1 MLLERVEIVGFRGI
15 NRLSLMLEQNNVLI
29 GENAWGKSSLL
40 DALTLLLSPEF
51 DLYHFVRDDFWFP
64 PGDIQGREHHL
75 HIILT
80 FRETEPG
87 RHRVRRFR
95 PLQRCWVPCDDGYHR
110 VFYRLEGEL
119 AEDDSVMTLRSFI
132 DGEGEALVLEE
143 IDELARHLVRLM
155 PVLRLRDARFMR
167 RIHNGTVPHSPQI
180 EITAR
185 QLDFLSRELVSHPQN
200 LSDGQIRQGLSAMV
214 QLLEHYFAEQS
225 SAQTR
230 HRLMRRRSH
239 DEQRSW
245 RYLDIINRMIDKPG
259 GRSHRVIL
267 LGLFATLLQ
276 AKGTVRLD
284 RDARPL
290 LLIED
295 PETRLHP
302 IMLSVAWH
310 LLNLLPLQRVTT
322 TNSGELLSL
331 TPVEQ
336 VCRLVRESTRV
347 SAWRLGPG
355 GMNAEESRRIAFH
368 IRFNRASSLF
378 ARCWLL
384 VEGETETW
392 VINELARQ
400 CGHHFDAEGVK
411 VIEFAQSGLK
421 PLIKFARRMGIQ
433 WHVLVDGDGEDSALL
448 KRALA
453 GMIDLMPASMA
464 LLAPNV
470 NSYRRFQPG
479 MYVPTQAS
487 WGHNNRTVALR
498 IPCGERQNH
507 RVEYRV
513 AGADANPYLVM
524 AAIFAGILHGLD
536 NPQLPLQEE
545 VEGNGLEQE
554 GLPFPIRQSDALWEF
569 MQNDHLR
576 ERLGERF
583 CHVFHAC
590 KHDELLQF
598 ERLITETEIEW
609 MLKNA

>member
-433 WHVLVDGDGEDSALL
+433 WHVLVDGDEAGKKYAATVRGLLNNDRELERDHLTSLPALDMEHFMYRQGFDDVYHRVAQIPDNVPMNMRRVITKAIHRSSKPDLAIEVAMEIGRRGVDAVPTLL
-448 KRALA
+448 KKMFSRVLWLARGRA
-453 GMIDLMPASMA
+453 D
-464 LLAPNV
+464 
-470 NSYRRFQPG
+470 
-479 MYVPTQAS
+479 
-487 WGHNNRTVALR
+487 
-498 IPCGERQNH
+498 
-507 RVEYRV
+507 
-513 AGADANPYLVM
+513 
-524 AAIFAGILHGLD
+524 
-536 NPQLPLQEE
+536 
-545 VEGNGLEQE
+545 
-554 GLPFPIRQSDALWEF
+554 
-569 MQNDHLR
+569 
-576 ERLGERF
+576 
-583 CHVFHAC
+583 
-590 KHDELLQF
+590 
-598 ERLITETEIEW
+598 
-609 MLKNA
+609 

>member
-51 DLYHFVRDDFWFP
+51 DLYHFIRDDFWFP

-80 FRETEPG
+80 LRETEPG

-167 RIHNGTVPHSPQI
+167 RIHPHSPQI

-433 WHVLVDGDGEDSALL
+433 WHVLVDGDEAGKKYAATVRGLLNNDRELERDHLTSLPALDMEHFMYRQGFDDVYHRVAQIPDNVPMNMRRVITKAIHRSSKPDLAIEVAMEAGRRGVDAVPTLL
-448 KRALA
+448 KKMFSRVLWLARGRA
-453 GMIDLMPASMA
+453 D
-464 LLAPNV
+464 
-470 NSYRRFQPG
+470 
-479 MYVPTQAS
+479 
-487 WGHNNRTVALR
+487 
-498 IPCGERQNH
+498 
-507 RVEYRV
+507 
-513 AGADANPYLVM
+513 
-524 AAIFAGILHGLD
+524 
-536 NPQLPLQEE
+536 
-545 VEGNGLEQE
+545 
-554 GLPFPIRQSDALWEF
+554 
-569 MQNDHLR
+569 
-576 ERLGERF
+576 
-583 CHVFHAC
+583 
-590 KHDELLQF
+590 
-598 ERLITETEIEW
+598 
-609 MLKNA
+609 

>member
-51 DLYHFVRDDFWFP
+51 DLYHFIRDDFWFP

-80 FRETEPG
+80 LRETEPG

-433 WHVLVDGDGEDSALL
+433 WHVLVDGDEAGKKYAATVRGLLNNDRELERDHLTSLPALDMEHFMYRQGFDDVYHRVAQIPDNVPMNMRRGITKAIHRSSKPDLAIEVAMEAGRRGVDAVPTLL
-448 KRALA
+448 KKMFSRVLWLARGRA
-453 GMIDLMPASMA
+453 D
-464 LLAPNV
+464 
-470 NSYRRFQPG
+470 
-479 MYVPTQAS
+479 
-487 WGHNNRTVALR
+487 
-498 IPCGERQNH
+498 
-507 RVEYRV
+507 
-513 AGADANPYLVM
+513 
-524 AAIFAGILHGLD
+524 
-536 NPQLPLQEE
+536 
-545 VEGNGLEQE
+545 
-554 GLPFPIRQSDALWEF
+554 
-569 MQNDHLR
+569 
-576 ERLGERF
+576 
-583 CHVFHAC
+583 
-590 KHDELLQF
+590 
-598 ERLITETEIEW
+598 
-609 MLKNA
+609 

>member
-433 WHVLVDGDGEDSALL
+433 WDVLVDGDEAGKKYAATVRGLLNNDRELERDHLTSLPALDMEHFMYRQGFDDVYHRVAQIPDNVPMNMRRVITKAIHRSSKPDLAIEVAMEAGRRGVDAVPTLL
-448 KRALA
+448 KKMFSRVLWLARGRA
-453 GMIDLMPASMA
+453 D
-464 LLAPNV
+464 
-470 NSYRRFQPG
+470 
-479 MYVPTQAS
+479 
-487 WGHNNRTVALR
+487 
-498 IPCGERQNH
+498 
-507 RVEYRV
+507 
-513 AGADANPYLVM
+513 
-524 AAIFAGILHGLD
+524 
-536 NPQLPLQEE
+536 
-545 VEGNGLEQE
+545 
-554 GLPFPIRQSDALWEF
+554 
-569 MQNDHLR
+569 
-576 ERLGERF
+576 
-583 CHVFHAC
+583 
-590 KHDELLQF
+590 
-598 ERLITETEIEW
+598 
-609 MLKNA
+609 

>member
-51 DLYHFVRDDFWFP
+51 DLYHFVRDDFGFP

-433 WHVLVDGDGEDSALL
+433 WHVLVDGDEAGKKYAATVRGLLNNDRELERDHLTSLPALDMEHFMYRQGFDDVYHRVAQIPDNVPMNMRRVITKAIHRSSKPDLAIEVAMEAGRRGVDAVPTLL
-448 KRALA
+448 KKMFSRVLWLARGRA
-453 GMIDLMPASMA
+453 D
-464 LLAPNV
+464 
-470 NSYRRFQPG
+470 
-479 MYVPTQAS
+479 
-487 WGHNNRTVALR
+487 
-498 IPCGERQNH
+498 
-507 RVEYRV
+507 
-513 AGADANPYLVM
+513 
-524 AAIFAGILHGLD
+524 
-536 NPQLPLQEE
+536 
-545 VEGNGLEQE
+545 
-554 GLPFPIRQSDALWEF
+554 
-569 MQNDHLR
+569 
-576 ERLGERF
+576 
-583 CHVFHAC
+583 
-590 KHDELLQF
+590 
-598 ERLITETEIEW
+598 
-609 MLKNA
+609 

>member
-433 WHVLVDGDGEDSALL
+433 WHVLVDGEEAGKKYAATVRGLLNNDRELERDHLTSLPALDMEHFMYRQGFDDVYHRVAQIPDNVPMNMRRVITKAIHRSSKPDLAIEVAMEAGRRGVDAVPTLL
-448 KRALA
+448 KKMFSRVLWLARGRA
-453 GMIDLMPASMA
+453 D
-464 LLAPNV
+464 
-470 NSYRRFQPG
+470 
-479 MYVPTQAS
+479 
-487 WGHNNRTVALR
+487 
-498 IPCGERQNH
+498 
-507 RVEYRV
+507 
-513 AGADANPYLVM
+513 
-524 AAIFAGILHGLD
+524 
-536 NPQLPLQEE
+536 
-545 VEGNGLEQE
+545 
-554 GLPFPIRQSDALWEF
+554 
-569 MQNDHLR
+569 
-576 ERLGERF
+576 
-583 CHVFHAC
+583 
-590 KHDELLQF
+590 
-598 ERLITETEIEW
+598 
-609 MLKNA
+609 

>member
-119 AEDDSVMTLRSFI
+119 ADDDSVMTLRSFI
-132 DGEGEALVLEE
+132 DGEGEALAVED
-143 IDELARHLVRLM
+143 IDDLARHLVRLM

-200 LSDGQIRQGLSAMV
+200 LSDGQIREGLSAMV

-267 LGLFATLLQ
+267 LGLFSTLLQ

-284 RDARPL
+284 RDARPR

-310 LLNLLPLQRVTT
+310 RVTT

-336 VCRLVRESTRV
+336 VCRLVRESSRV

-355 GMNAEESRRIAFH
+355 GMNAEDSRRIAFH

-433 WHVLVDGDGEDSALL
+433 WHVLVDGDEAGKKYAATVLGLLNNDRELERDHLTSLPAMDMEHFMYRQGFDDVYHRVAQIPDNVPMNMRRVITKAIHRSSKPDLAIEVAMEAGRRGVDAVPTLL
-448 KRALA
+448 KKMFSRVLWLARGRA
-453 GMIDLMPASMA
+453 D
-464 LLAPNV
+464 
-470 NSYRRFQPG
+470 
-479 MYVPTQAS
+479 
-487 WGHNNRTVALR
+487 
-498 IPCGERQNH
+498 
-507 RVEYRV
+507 
-513 AGADANPYLVM
+513 
-524 AAIFAGILHGLD
+524 
-536 NPQLPLQEE
+536 
-545 VEGNGLEQE
+545 
-554 GLPFPIRQSDALWEF
+554 
-569 MQNDHLR
+569 
-576 ERLGERF
+576 
-583 CHVFHAC
+583 
-590 KHDELLQF
+590 
-598 ERLITETEIEW
+598 
-609 MLKNA
+609 

>member
-167 RIHNGTVPHSPQI
+167 RIHNGTVRHSPQI

-433 WHVLVDGDGEDSALL
+433 WHVLVDGDEAGKKYAATVRGLLNNDRELERDHLTSLPALDMEHFMYRQGFDDVYHRVAQIPDNVPMNMRRVITKAIHRSSKPDLAIEVAMEAGRRGVDAVPTLL
-448 KRALA
+448 KKMFSRVLWLARGRA
-453 GMIDLMPASMA
+453 D
-464 LLAPNV
+464 
-470 NSYRRFQPG
+470 
-479 MYVPTQAS
+479 
-487 WGHNNRTVALR
+487 
-498 IPCGERQNH
+498 
-507 RVEYRV
+507 
-513 AGADANPYLVM
+513 
-524 AAIFAGILHGLD
+524 
-536 NPQLPLQEE
+536 
-545 VEGNGLEQE
+545 
-554 GLPFPIRQSDALWEF
+554 
-569 MQNDHLR
+569 
-576 ERLGERF
+576 
-583 CHVFHAC
+583 
-590 KHDELLQF
+590 
-598 ERLITETEIEW
+598 
-609 MLKNA
+609 

>member
-347 SAWRLGPG
+347 AAWRLGPG

-433 WHVLVDGDGEDSALL
+433 WHVLVDGDEAGKKYAATVRGLLNNDRELERDHLTSLPALDMEHFMYRQGFDDVYHRVAQIPDNVPMNMRRVITKAIHRSSKPDLAIEVAMEAGRRGVDAVPTLL
-448 KRALA
+448 KKMFSRVLWLARGRA
-453 GMIDLMPASMA
+453 D
-464 LLAPNV
+464 
-470 NSYRRFQPG
+470 
-479 MYVPTQAS
+479 
-487 WGHNNRTVALR
+487 
-498 IPCGERQNH
+498 
-507 RVEYRV
+507 
-513 AGADANPYLVM
+513 
-524 AAIFAGILHGLD
+524 
-536 NPQLPLQEE
+536 
-545 VEGNGLEQE
+545 
-554 GLPFPIRQSDALWEF
+554 
-569 MQNDHLR
+569 
-576 ERLGERF
+576 
-583 CHVFHAC
+583 
-590 KHDELLQF
+590 
-598 ERLITETEIEW
+598 
-609 MLKNA
+609 

>member
-110 VFYRLEGEL
+110 GFYRLEGEL

-433 WHVLVDGDGEDSALL
+433 WHVLVDGDEAGKKYAATVRGLLNNDRELERDHLTSLPALDMEHFMYRQGFDDVYHRVAQIPDNVPMNMRRVITKAIHRSSKPDLAIEVAMEAGRRGVDAVPTLL
-448 KRALA
+448 KKMFSRVLWLARGRA
-453 GMIDLMPASMA
+453 D
-464 LLAPNV
+464 
-470 NSYRRFQPG
+470 
-479 MYVPTQAS
+479 
-487 WGHNNRTVALR
+487 
-498 IPCGERQNH
+498 
-507 RVEYRV
+507 
-513 AGADANPYLVM
+513 
-524 AAIFAGILHGLD
+524 
-536 NPQLPLQEE
+536 
-545 VEGNGLEQE
+545 
-554 GLPFPIRQSDALWEF
+554 
-569 MQNDHLR
+569 
-576 ERLGERF
+576 
-583 CHVFHAC
+583 
-590 KHDELLQF
+590 
-598 ERLITETEIEW
+598 
-609 MLKNA
+609 

>member
-87 RHRVRRFR
+87 RHPVRRFR

-355 GMNAEESRRIAFH
+355 GMNAEDSRRIAFH

-433 WHVLVDGDGEDSALL
+433 WHVLVDGDEAGKKYAATVLGLLNNDRELERDHLTSLPALDMEHFMYRQGFDDVYHRVAQIPDNVPMNMRRVITKAIHRSSKPDLAIEVAMEAGRRGVDAVPTLL
-448 KRALA
+448 KKMFSRVLWLARGRA
-453 GMIDLMPASMA
+453 D
-464 LLAPNV
+464 
-470 NSYRRFQPG
+470 
-479 MYVPTQAS
+479 
-487 WGHNNRTVALR
+487 
-498 IPCGERQNH
+498 
-507 RVEYRV
+507 
-513 AGADANPYLVM
+513 
-524 AAIFAGILHGLD
+524 
-536 NPQLPLQEE
+536 
-545 VEGNGLEQE
+545 
-554 GLPFPIRQSDALWEF
+554 
-569 MQNDHLR
+569 
-576 ERLGERF
+576 
-583 CHVFHAC
+583 
-590 KHDELLQF
+590 
-598 ERLITETEIEW
+598 
-609 MLKNA
+609 

>member
-87 RHRVRRFR
+87 CHRVRRFR

-433 WHVLVDGDGEDSALL
+433 WHVLVDGDEAGKKYAATVRGLLNNDRELERDHLTSLPALDMEHFMYRQGFDDVYHRVAQIPDNVPMNMRRVITKAIHRSSKPDLAIEVAMEAGRRGVDAVPTLL
-448 KRALA
+448 KKMFSRVLWLARGRA
-453 GMIDLMPASMA
+453 D
-464 LLAPNV
+464 
-470 NSYRRFQPG
+470 
-479 MYVPTQAS
+479 
-487 WGHNNRTVALR
+487 
-498 IPCGERQNH
+498 
-507 RVEYRV
+507 
-513 AGADANPYLVM
+513 
-524 AAIFAGILHGLD
+524 
-536 NPQLPLQEE
+536 
-545 VEGNGLEQE
+545 
-554 GLPFPIRQSDALWEF
+554 
-569 MQNDHLR
+569 
-576 ERLGERF
+576 
-583 CHVFHAC
+583 
-590 KHDELLQF
+590 
-598 ERLITETEIEW
+598 
-609 MLKNA
+609 

>member
-51 DLYHFVRDDFWFP
+51 DLYHFIRDDFWFP

-80 FRETEPG
+80 LRETEPG

-384 VEGETETW
+384 VERETETW

-433 WHVLVDGDGEDSALL
+433 WHVLVDGDEAGKKYAATVRGLLNNDRELERDHLTSLPALDMEHFMYRQGFDDVYHRVAQIPDNVPMNMRRVITKAIHRSSKPDLAIEVAMEAGRRGVDAVPTLL
-448 KRALA
+448 KKMFSRVLWLARGRA
-453 GMIDLMPASMA
+453 D
-464 LLAPNV
+464 
-470 NSYRRFQPG
+470 
-479 MYVPTQAS
+479 
-487 WGHNNRTVALR
+487 
-498 IPCGERQNH
+498 
-507 RVEYRV
+507 
-513 AGADANPYLVM
+513 
-524 AAIFAGILHGLD
+524 
-536 NPQLPLQEE
+536 
-545 VEGNGLEQE
+545 
-554 GLPFPIRQSDALWEF
+554 
-569 MQNDHLR
+569 
-576 ERLGERF
+576 
-583 CHVFHAC
+583 
-590 KHDELLQF
+590 
-598 ERLITETEIEW
+598 
-609 MLKNA
+609 

>member
-15 NRLSLMLEQNNVLI
+15 NRLSLMLEQNNVLKV
-29 GENAWGKSSLL
+29 ENAWWKSSLL

-433 WHVLVDGDGEDSALL
+433 WHVLVDGDEAGKKYAATVRGLLNNDRELERDHLTSLPALDMEHFMYRQGFDDVYHRVAQIPDNVPMNMRRVITKAIHRSSKPDLAIEVAMEAGRRGVDAVPTLL
-448 KRALA
+448 KKMFSRVLWLARGRA
-453 GMIDLMPASMA
+453 D
-464 LLAPNV
+464 
-470 NSYRRFQPG
+470 
-479 MYVPTQAS
+479 
-487 WGHNNRTVALR
+487 
-498 IPCGERQNH
+498 
-507 RVEYRV
+507 
-513 AGADANPYLVM
+513 
-524 AAIFAGILHGLD
+524 
-536 NPQLPLQEE
+536 
-545 VEGNGLEQE
+545 
-554 GLPFPIRQSDALWEF
+554 
-569 MQNDHLR
+569 
-576 ERLGERF
+576 
-583 CHVFHAC
+583 
-590 KHDELLQF
+590 
-598 ERLITETEIEW
+598 
-609 MLKNA
+609 

>member
-119 AEDDSVMTLRSFI
+119 AEDDSVTTLRSFI

-433 WHVLVDGDGEDSALL
+433 WHVLVDGDEAGKKYAATVRGLLNNDRELERDHLTSLPALDMEHFMYRQGFDDVYHRVAQIPDNVPMNMRRVITKAIHRSSKPDLAIEVAMEAGRRGVDAVPTLL
-448 KRALA
+448 KKMFSRVLWLARGRA
-453 GMIDLMPASMA
+453 D
-464 LLAPNV
+464 
-470 NSYRRFQPG
+470 
-479 MYVPTQAS
+479 
-487 WGHNNRTVALR
+487 
-498 IPCGERQNH
+498 
-507 RVEYRV
+507 
-513 AGADANPYLVM
+513 
-524 AAIFAGILHGLD
+524 
-536 NPQLPLQEE
+536 
-545 VEGNGLEQE
+545 
-554 GLPFPIRQSDALWEF
+554 
-569 MQNDHLR
+569 
-576 ERLGERF
+576 
-583 CHVFHAC
+583 
-590 KHDELLQF
+590 
-598 ERLITETEIEW
+598 
-609 MLKNA
+609 

>member
-1 MLLERVEIVGFRGI
+1 MHLERVEIVGFRGI

-51 DLYHFVRDDFWFP
+51 DLYHFVREDFWFP

-80 FRETEPG
+80 FRENEPG
-87 RHRVRRFR
+87 RHRVRRYR
-95 PLQRCWVPCDDGYHR
+95 PLSSCWVPCDDGYQR

-119 AEDDSVMTLRSFI
+119 ADDDSVMTLRSFI
-132 DGEGEALVLEE
+132 DGEGKALELDD

-185 QLDFLSRELVSHPQN
+185 QLDFLSRELVHHPQN
-200 LSDGQIRQGLSAMV
+200 LTDGQIRQGLSAMV

-225 SAQTR
+225 SAQSR
-230 HRLMRRRSH
+230 HRLMRRHSH

-267 LGLFATLLQ
+267 LGLFSTLLQ

-331 TPVEQ
+331 TPVEH
-336 VCRLVRESTRV
+336 VCRLVRESSRV

-355 GMNAEESRRIAFH
+355 GMNAEDSRRIAFH
-368 IRFNRASSLF
+368 IRFNRASSQF

-421 PLIKFARRMGIQ
+421 PLIKFARRMGIE
-433 WHVLVDGDGEDSALL
+433 WHVLVDGDEAGKKYAATVRSLLNDDKMLERDHLTALPAMDMEHFMYRQGFDDVYHRVAQLPMNIPMNMRRVITKAIHRSSKPDLAIEVAMEAGRRGVDAIPALL
-448 KRALA
+448 KKMFSRVLWLARGRA
-453 GMIDLMPASMA
+453 D
-464 LLAPNV
+464 
-470 NSYRRFQPG
+470 
-479 MYVPTQAS
+479 
-487 WGHNNRTVALR
+487 
-498 IPCGERQNH
+498 
-507 RVEYRV
+507 
-513 AGADANPYLVM
+513 
-524 AAIFAGILHGLD
+524 
-536 NPQLPLQEE
+536 
-545 VEGNGLEQE
+545 
-554 GLPFPIRQSDALWEF
+554 
-569 MQNDHLR
+569 
-576 ERLGERF
+576 
-583 CHVFHAC
+583 
-590 KHDELLQF
+590 
-598 ERLITETEIEW
+598 
-609 MLKNA
+609 

>member
-347 SAWRLGPG
+347 SARRLGPG

-433 WHVLVDGDGEDSALL
+433 WHVLVDGDEAGKKYAATVRGLLNNDRELERDHLTSLPALDMEHFMYRQGFDDVYHRVAQIPDNVPMNMRRVITKAIHRSSKPDLAIEVAMEAGRRGVDAVPTLL
-448 KRALA
+448 KKMFSRVLWLARGRA
-453 GMIDLMPASMA
+453 D
-464 LLAPNV
+464 
-470 NSYRRFQPG
+470 
-479 MYVPTQAS
+479 
-487 WGHNNRTVALR
+487 
-498 IPCGERQNH
+498 
-507 RVEYRV
+507 
-513 AGADANPYLVM
+513 
-524 AAIFAGILHGLD
+524 
-536 NPQLPLQEE
+536 
-545 VEGNGLEQE
+545 
-554 GLPFPIRQSDALWEF
+554 
-569 MQNDHLR
+569 
-576 ERLGERF
+576 
-583 CHVFHAC
+583 
-590 KHDELLQF
+590 
-598 ERLITETEIEW
+598 
-609 MLKNA
+609 

>member
-267 LGLFATLLQ
+267 LGL
-276 AKGTVRLD
+276 
-284 RDARPL
+284 
-290 LLIED
+290 
-295 PETRLHP
+295 
-302 IMLSVAWH
+302 
-310 LLNLLPLQRVTT
+310 
-322 TNSGELLSL
+322 SGELLSL

-433 WHVLVDGDGEDSALL
+433 WHVLVDGDEAGKKYAATVRGLLNNDRELERDHLTSLPALDMEHFMYRQGFDDVYHRVAQIPDNVPMNMRRVITKAIHRSSKPDLAIEVAMEAGRRGVDAVPTLL
-448 KRALA
+448 KKMFSRVLWLARGRA
-453 GMIDLMPASMA
+453 D
-464 LLAPNV
+464 
-470 NSYRRFQPG
+470 
-479 MYVPTQAS
+479 
-487 WGHNNRTVALR
+487 
-498 IPCGERQNH
+498 
-507 RVEYRV
+507 
-513 AGADANPYLVM
+513 
-524 AAIFAGILHGLD
+524 
-536 NPQLPLQEE
+536 
-545 VEGNGLEQE
+545 
-554 GLPFPIRQSDALWEF
+554 
-569 MQNDHLR
+569 
-576 ERLGERF
+576 
-583 CHVFHAC
+583 
-590 KHDELLQF
+590 
-598 ERLITETEIEW
+598 
-609 MLKNA
+609 

>member
-1 MLLERVEIVGFRGI
+1 MHLERVEIVGFRGI

-51 DLYHFVRDDFWFP
+51 DLYHFVREDFWFP

-80 FRETEPG
+80 FRENEPG
-87 RHRVRRFR
+87 RHRVRRYR
-95 PLQRCWVPCDDGYHR
+95 PLSSCWVPCDDGYQR

-119 AEDDSVMTLRSFI
+119 ADDDSVMTLRSFI
-132 DGEGEALVLEE
+132 DGEGKALELDD

-185 QLDFLSRELVSHPQN
+185 QLDFLSRELVHHPQN
-200 LSDGQIRQGLSAMV
+200 LTDGQIRQGLSAMV

-225 SAQTR
+225 SAQSR
-230 HRLMRRRSH
+230 HRLMRRHSH

-267 LGLFATLLQ
+267 LGLFSTLLQ

-331 TPVEQ
+331 TPVEH
-336 VCRLVRESTRV
+336 VCRLVRESSRV

-355 GMNAEESRRIAFH
+355 GMNAEDSRRIAFH

-421 PLIKFARRMGIQ
+421 PLIKFARRMGIE
-433 WHVLVDGDGEDSALL
+433 WHVLVDGDEAGKKYAATVRSLLNDDKMLERDHLTALPAMDMEHFMYRQGFDDVYHRVAQLPMNIPMNMRRVITKAIHRSSKPDLAIEVAMEAGRRGGDAIPTLL
-448 KRALA
+448 KKMFSRVLWLARGRA
-453 GMIDLMPASMA
+453 D
-464 LLAPNV
+464 
-470 NSYRRFQPG
+470 
-479 MYVPTQAS
+479 
-487 WGHNNRTVALR
+487 
-498 IPCGERQNH
+498 
-507 RVEYRV
+507 
-513 AGADANPYLVM
+513 
-524 AAIFAGILHGLD
+524 
-536 NPQLPLQEE
+536 
-545 VEGNGLEQE
+545 
-554 GLPFPIRQSDALWEF
+554 
-569 MQNDHLR
+569 
-576 ERLGERF
+576 
-583 CHVFHAC
+583 
-590 KHDELLQF
+590 
-598 ERLITETEIEW
+598 
-609 MLKNA
+609 

>member
-1 MLLERVEIVGFRGI
+1 MHLERVEIVGFRGI

-51 DLYHFVRDDFWFP
+51 DLYHFVREDFWFP

-80 FRETEPG
+80 FRENEPG
-87 RHRVRRFR
+87 RHRVRRYR
-95 PLQRCWVPCDDGYHR
+95 PLSNCWVPCDDGYQR

-119 AEDDSVMTLRSFI
+119 ADDDSVMTLRSFI
-132 DGEGEALVLEE
+132 NGEGEALELDD
-143 IDELARHLVRLM
+143 IDELVRHLVRLM

-185 QLDFLSRELVSHPQN
+185 QLDFLSRELVHHPQN
-200 LSDGQIRQGLSAMV
+200 LTDGQIRQGLSAMV

-225 SAQTR
+225 SAQSR
-230 HRLMRRRSH
+230 HRLMRRHSH

-267 LGLFATLLQ
+267 LGLFSTLLQ
-276 AKGTVRLD
+276 AKGSVRLD

-331 TPVEQ
+331 TPVEH
-336 VCRLVRESTRV
+336 VCRLVRESSRV

-355 GMNAEESRRIAFH
+355 GMNAEDSRRIAFH

-421 PLIKFARRMGIQ
+421 PLIKFARRMGIE
-433 WHVLVDGDGEDSALL
+433 WHVLVDGDEAGKKYAATVRGLLNDDKMLERDHLTALPAMDMEHFMYRQGFDDVYHRVAQLPINIPMNMRRVITKAIHRSSKPDLAIEVAMEAGRRGVDAIPALL
-448 KRALA
+448 KKMFSRVLWLARGRA
-453 GMIDLMPASMA
+453 D
-464 LLAPNV
+464 
-470 NSYRRFQPG
+470 
-479 MYVPTQAS
+479 
-487 WGHNNRTVALR
+487 
-498 IPCGERQNH
+498 
-507 RVEYRV
+507 
-513 AGADANPYLVM
+513 
-524 AAIFAGILHGLD
+524 
-536 NPQLPLQEE
+536 
-545 VEGNGLEQE
+545 
-554 GLPFPIRQSDALWEF
+554 
-569 MQNDHLR
+569 
-576 ERLGERF
+576 
-583 CHVFHAC
+583 
-590 KHDELLQF
+590 
-598 ERLITETEIEW
+598 
-609 MLKNA
+609 

>member
-51 DLYHFVRDDFWFP
+51 DLYHFIRDDFWFP

-80 FRETEPG
+80 LRETEPG

-433 WHVLVDGDGEDSALL
+433 WHVLVDGDEAGEKYAATVRGLLNNDRELERDHLTSLPALDMEHFMYRQGFDDVYHRVAQIPDNVPMNMRRVITKAIHRSSKPDLAIEVAMEAGRRGVDAVPTLL
-448 KRALA
+448 KKMFSRVLWLARGRA
-453 GMIDLMPASMA
+453 D
-464 LLAPNV
+464 
-470 NSYRRFQPG
+470 
-479 MYVPTQAS
+479 
-487 WGHNNRTVALR
+487 
-498 IPCGERQNH
+498 
-507 RVEYRV
+507 
-513 AGADANPYLVM
+513 
-524 AAIFAGILHGLD
+524 
-536 NPQLPLQEE
+536 
-545 VEGNGLEQE
+545 
-554 GLPFPIRQSDALWEF
+554 
-569 MQNDHLR
+569 
-576 ERLGERF
+576 
-583 CHVFHAC
+583 
-590 KHDELLQF
+590 
-598 ERLITETEIEW
+598 
-609 MLKNA
+609 

>member
-433 WHVLVDGDGEDSALL
+433 WHVLVDGDEAGKKYAATVRGLLNNDRELERDHLTSLPALDMEHFMYRQGFDDVYHRVAQIPDNVPMNMRRVITKAIHRSSKPDLAIEVAMEAGRRGVDAVPTLL
-448 KRALA
+448 KKMFSRVLWLARGRA
-453 GMIDLMPASMA
+453 
-464 LLAPNV
+464 N
-470 NSYRRFQPG
+470 
-479 MYVPTQAS
+479 
-487 WGHNNRTVALR
+487 
-498 IPCGERQNH
+498 
-507 RVEYRV
+507 
-513 AGADANPYLVM
+513 
-524 AAIFAGILHGLD
+524 
-536 NPQLPLQEE
+536 
-545 VEGNGLEQE
+545 
-554 GLPFPIRQSDALWEF
+554 
-569 MQNDHLR
+569 
-576 ERLGERF
+576 
-583 CHVFHAC
+583 
-590 KHDELLQF
+590 
-598 ERLITETEIEW
+598 
-609 MLKNA
+609 

>member
-1 MLLERVEIVGFRGI
+1 MHLERVEIVGFRGI

-80 FRETEPG
+80 FRENEPG

-95 PLQRCWVPCDDGYHR
+95 PLSDCWVPCDDGYQR
-110 VFYRLEGEL
+110 IFYRLEGEL
-119 AEDDSVMTLRSFI
+119 ADDGSVMTLRSFI
-132 DGEGEALVLEE
+132 NCQGEALEMQD

-185 QLDFLSRELVSHPQN
+185 QLDFLSRELVNHPQN
-200 LSDGQIRQGLSAMV
+200 LTDGQIREGLSAMV

-225 SAQTR
+225 SAQSR
-230 HRLMRRRSH
+230 NRLMRRRSH

-267 LGLFATLLQ
+267 LGLFSTLLQ

-336 VCRLVRESTRV
+336 VCRLVRESSRV

-355 GMNAEESRRIAFH
+355 GMNAEDSRRIAFH

-421 PLIKFARRMGIQ
+421 PLIKFARRMGIE
-433 WHVLVDGDGEDSALL
+433 WHVLVDGDEAGKKYAASVRGLLNNDNELERVHLTMLPAMDMEHFMYRQGFDDVYHRVAQIPENMPMNMRRVITKAIHRSSKPDLAIEVAMEAGRRGVDAVPTLL
-448 KRALA
+448 KKMFSRVLWLARGRA
-453 GMIDLMPASMA
+453 D
-464 LLAPNV
+464 
-470 NSYRRFQPG
+470 
-479 MYVPTQAS
+479 
-487 WGHNNRTVALR
+487 
-498 IPCGERQNH
+498 
-507 RVEYRV
+507 
-513 AGADANPYLVM
+513 
-524 AAIFAGILHGLD
+524 
-536 NPQLPLQEE
+536 
-545 VEGNGLEQE
+545 
-554 GLPFPIRQSDALWEF
+554 
-569 MQNDHLR
+569 
-576 ERLGERF
+576 
-583 CHVFHAC
+583 
-590 KHDELLQF
+590 
-598 ERLITETEIEW
+598 
-609 MLKNA
+609 

>member
-40 DALTLLLSPEF
+40 DALALLLSPEF

-433 WHVLVDGDGEDSALL
+433 WHVLVDGDEAGKKYAATVRGLLNNDRELERDHLTSLPALDMEHFMYRQGFDDVYHRVAQIPDNVPMNMRRVITKAIHRSSKPDLAIEVAMEAGRRGVDAVPTLL
-448 KRALA
+448 KKMFSRVLWLARGRA
-453 GMIDLMPASMA
+453 D
-464 LLAPNV
+464 
-470 NSYRRFQPG
+470 
-479 MYVPTQAS
+479 
-487 WGHNNRTVALR
+487 
-498 IPCGERQNH
+498 
-507 RVEYRV
+507 
-513 AGADANPYLVM
+513 
-524 AAIFAGILHGLD
+524 
-536 NPQLPLQEE
+536 
-545 VEGNGLEQE
+545 
-554 GLPFPIRQSDALWEF
+554 
-569 MQNDHLR
+569 
-576 ERLGERF
+576 
-583 CHVFHAC
+583 
-590 KHDELLQF
+590 
-598 ERLITETEIEW
+598 
-609 MLKNA
+609 

>member
-119 AEDDSVMTLRSFI
+119 ADDDSVMTLRSFI
-132 DGEGEALVLEE
+132 DGEGEALAVED
-143 IDELARHLVRLM
+143 IDDLARHLVRLM

-200 LSDGQIRQGLSAMV
+200 LSDGQIREGLSAMV

-267 LGLFATLLQ
+267 LGLFSTLLQ
-276 AKGTVRLD
+276 AKGTVHLD

-336 VCRLVRESTRV
+336 VCRLVRESSRV

-355 GMNAEESRRIAFH
+355 GMNAEDSRRIAFH

-433 WHVLVDGDGEDSALL
+433 WHVLVDGDEAGKKYAATVLGLLNNDRELERDHLTSLPAMDMEHFMYRQGFDDVYHRVAQIPDNVPMNMRRVITKAIHRSSKPDLAIEVAMEAGRRGVDAVPTLL
-448 KRALA
+448 KKMFSRVLWLARGRA
-453 GMIDLMPASMA
+453 D
-464 LLAPNV
+464 
-470 NSYRRFQPG
+470 
-479 MYVPTQAS
+479 
-487 WGHNNRTVALR
+487 
-498 IPCGERQNH
+498 
-507 RVEYRV
+507 
-513 AGADANPYLVM
+513 
-524 AAIFAGILHGLD
+524 
-536 NPQLPLQEE
+536 
-545 VEGNGLEQE
+545 
-554 GLPFPIRQSDALWEF
+554 
-569 MQNDHLR
+569 
-576 ERLGERF
+576 
-583 CHVFHAC
+583 
-590 KHDELLQF
+590 
-598 ERLITETEIEW
+598 
-609 MLKNA
+609 

>member
-95 PLQRCWVPCDDGYHR
+95 PLQRCWGPCDDGYHR

-185 QLDFLSRELVSHPQN
+185 QLDFLSRELVSHPQY

-433 WHVLVDGDGEDSALL
+433 WHVLVDGDEAGKKYAATVRGLLNNDRELERDHLTSLPALDMEHFMYRQGFDDVYHRVAQIPDNVPMNMRRVITKAIHRSSKPDLAIEVAMEAGRRGVDAVPTLL
-448 KRALA
+448 KKMFSRVLWLARGRA
-453 GMIDLMPASMA
+453 D
-464 LLAPNV
+464 
-470 NSYRRFQPG
+470 
-479 MYVPTQAS
+479 
-487 WGHNNRTVALR
+487 
-498 IPCGERQNH
+498 
-507 RVEYRV
+507 
-513 AGADANPYLVM
+513 
-524 AAIFAGILHGLD
+524 
-536 NPQLPLQEE
+536 
-545 VEGNGLEQE
+545 
-554 GLPFPIRQSDALWEF
+554 
-569 MQNDHLR
+569 
-576 ERLGERF
+576 
-583 CHVFHAC
+583 
-590 KHDELLQF
+590 
-598 ERLITETEIEW
+598 
-609 MLKNA
+609 

>member
-276 AKGTVRLD
+276 AKGMVRLD

-433 WHVLVDGDGEDSALL
+433 WHVLVDGDEAGKKYAATVRGLLNNDRELERDHLTSLPALDMEHFMYRQGFDDVYHRVAQIPDNVPMNMRRVITKAIHRSSKPDLAIEVAMEAGRRGVDAVPTLL
-448 KRALA
+448 KKMFSRVLWLARGRA
-453 GMIDLMPASMA
+453 D
-464 LLAPNV
+464 
-470 NSYRRFQPG
+470 
-479 MYVPTQAS
+479 
-487 WGHNNRTVALR
+487 
-498 IPCGERQNH
+498 
-507 RVEYRV
+507 
-513 AGADANPYLVM
+513 
-524 AAIFAGILHGLD
+524 
-536 NPQLPLQEE
+536 
-545 VEGNGLEQE
+545 
-554 GLPFPIRQSDALWEF
+554 
-569 MQNDHLR
+569 
-576 ERLGERF
+576 
-583 CHVFHAC
+583 
-590 KHDELLQF
+590 
-598 ERLITETEIEW
+598 
-609 MLKNA
+609 

>member
-259 GRSHRVIL
+259 GRSHGVIL

-433 WHVLVDGDGEDSALL
+433 WHVLVDGDEAGKKYAATVRGLLNNDRELERDHLTSLPALDMEHFMYRQGFDDVYHRVAQIPDNVPMNMRRVITKAIHRSSKPDLAIEVAMEAGRRGVDAVPTLL
-448 KRALA
+448 KKMFSRVLWLARGRA
-453 GMIDLMPASMA
+453 D
-464 LLAPNV
+464 
-470 NSYRRFQPG
+470 
-479 MYVPTQAS
+479 
-487 WGHNNRTVALR
+487 
-498 IPCGERQNH
+498 
-507 RVEYRV
+507 
-513 AGADANPYLVM
+513 
-524 AAIFAGILHGLD
+524 
-536 NPQLPLQEE
+536 
-545 VEGNGLEQE
+545 
-554 GLPFPIRQSDALWEF
+554 
-569 MQNDHLR
+569 
-576 ERLGERF
+576 
-583 CHVFHAC
+583 
-590 KHDELLQF
+590 
-598 ERLITETEIEW
+598 
-609 MLKNA
+609 

>member
-1 MLLERVEIVGFRGI
+1 MHLERVEIVGFRGI

-51 DLYHFVRDDFWFP
+51 DLYHFVREDFWFP

-80 FRETEPG
+80 FRENEPG
-87 RHRVRRFR
+87 RHRVRRYR
-95 PLQRCWVPCDDGYHR
+95 PLSSCWVPCDDGYQR

-119 AEDDSVMTLRSFI
+119 ADDDSVMTLRSFI
-132 DGEGEALVLEE
+132 DGEGKALELDD

-185 QLDFLSRELVSHPQN
+185 QLDFLSRELVHHPQN
-200 LSDGQIRQGLSAMV
+200 LTDGQIRQGLSAMV

-225 SAQTR
+225 SAQSR
-230 HRLMRRRSH
+230 HRLMRRHSH

-267 LGLFATLLQ
+267 LGLFSTLLQ

-331 TPVEQ
+331 TPVEH
-336 VCRLVRESTRV
+336 VCRLVRESSRV

-355 GMNAEESRRIAFH
+355 GMNAEDSRRIAFH

-421 PLIKFARRMGIQ
+421 PLIKFARRMGIE
-433 WHVLVDGDGEDSALL
+433 WHVLVDGDEAGKKYAATVRSLLNDDKMLERDHLTALPAMDMKHFMYRQGFDDVYHRVAQLPMNIPMNMRRVITKAIHRSSKPDLAIEVAMEAGRRGVDAIPTLL
-448 KRALA
+448 KKMFSRVLWLARGRA
-453 GMIDLMPASMA
+453 D
-464 LLAPNV
+464 
-470 NSYRRFQPG
+470 
-479 MYVPTQAS
+479 
-487 WGHNNRTVALR
+487 
-498 IPCGERQNH
+498 
-507 RVEYRV
+507 
-513 AGADANPYLVM
+513 
-524 AAIFAGILHGLD
+524 
-536 NPQLPLQEE
+536 
-545 VEGNGLEQE
+545 
-554 GLPFPIRQSDALWEF
+554 
-569 MQNDHLR
+569 
-576 ERLGERF
+576 
-583 CHVFHAC
+583 
-590 KHDELLQF
+590 
-598 ERLITETEIEW
+598 
-609 MLKNA
+609 